1 MISII
6 IPVFNE
12 SETIITVL
20 QHISENASENNIS
33 EIIVVDGG
41 STDDTQEKV
50 IRFTENSDKNI
61 QLLTSK
67 KGRAV
72 QMNTGAGVA
81 SGEVLYFLHVDSFP
95 PKNFD
100 KQIISEINKGNKAG
114 CFRMKFDNDHPLLKF
129 SQWFTR
135 LNFTFCRGGDQSLFI
150 SKSIFETLGGFN
162 ESYIIYEDC
171 EFINRIYD
179 RFTFTIIPDYVIT
192 SSRKYEIIGA
202 WKLQYHFAVIHLKN
216 KFGATPENLYQYYRR
231 NIAR

>member
-12 SETIITVL
+12 SETITSL
-20 QHISENASENNIS
+20 LGHIFENASEKNIS

-41 STDDTQEKV
+41 SNDGTQEKV
-50 IRFTENSDKNI
+50 IRFSENSDKNI
-61 QLLTSK
+61 HLIASQ

-72 QMNTGAGVA
+72 QMNVGAFKANGDI
-81 SGEVLYFLHVDSFP
+81 LYFLHADSLP

-100 KQIISEINKGNKAG
+100 AQIISEVVKGNKAG

-150 SKSIFETLGGFN
+150 TKGIFDKLDGFN
-162 ESYIIYEDC
+162 EAYIIYEDC
-171 EFINRIYD
+171 EFIKRIYNN
-179 RFTFTIIPDYVIT
+179 FTFTIIPNYIIT

-202 WKLQYHFAVIHLKN
+202 WKLQYYFTVIHLKN
-216 KFGATPENLYQYYRR
+216 KFGASPEKLNQYYRR
-231 NIAR
+231 NIAG

>member
-12 SETIITVL
+12 SETITL
-20 QHISENASENNIS
+20 LLRHISENASEKNIS

-41 STDDTQEKV
+41 SNDGTVAKV
-50 IRFTENSDKNI
+50 FRYSETSDQNI
-61 QLLTSK
+61 QLITSQ
-67 KGRAV
+67 KGRSV
-72 QMNTGAGVA
+72 QMNAGAQVA
-81 SGEVLYFLHVDSFP
+81 AGKILYFLHADSFP

-100 KQIISEINKGNKAG
+100 TQIISEVTKGNKAG

-150 SKSIFETLGGFN
+150 SKSIFVKLGRFN
-162 ESYIIYEDC
+162 ESYIVYEDC
-171 EFINRIYD
+171 EFINRIYAQ
-179 RFTFTIIPDYVIT
+179 FTFTIIPDYVIT
-192 SSRKYEIIGA
+192 SSRKYEIVGA

-216 KFGATPENLYQYYRR
+216 KFGASPERLYQYYRK
-231 NIAR
+231 NIAG